1 MFIRRVITGI
11 PIVTFTRPSLEIDT
25 PVEIDLE
32 AAPVSGTAP
41 SRMLINGTMG
51 R

>member
-1 MFIRRVITGI
+1 MFIRRVIMGI
-11 PIVTFTRPSLEIDT
+11 PIVTFMRSSLEIDT

-32 AAPVSGTAP
+32 APVSGTAP